1 MSIFYDHLDQEIQAY
16 VNQIQDNLNL
26 LKPEREFV
34 ISKLQEV
41 VARAFDKEQP
51 KIEIFGS
58 IITGLALESSDLDLA
73 VTGLRIDDRLMMID
87 DLQILAKALQSE
99 WKSIESFKA
108 IETASIPVIKMKV
121 DLFKLREQE
130 MKERDDGDFL
140 MRPIPDN

>member
-1 MSIFYDHLDQEIQAY
+1 MSIFYDNLDQEIQAY
-16 VNQIQDNLNL
+16 VNKIQDNLNL

-41 VARAFDKEQP
+41 AARAFEKEQP

-73 VTGLRIDDRLMMID
+73 VTGLRIDDRMMMID
-87 DLQILAKALQSE
+87 DLLILAKALQSD

-108 IETASIPVIKMKV
+108 IETASIPVIKMV
-121 DLFKLREQE
+121 R
-130 MKERDDGDFL
+130 
-140 MRPIPDN
+140 